1 VKEVIMQTHA
11 QVWITHY
18 TRELQRRGIAP
29 IARGELN
36 DEQYEDVLGDQLFP
50 HFIGEATCAHS

>member
-1 VKEVIMQTHA
+1 MQTHA